1 MSAQFFTAVAAELGP
16 DFLDTRD
23 ETLAQYGFNRLPGGD
38 RLPAGVASP
47 RSVEDV
53 QALVRL
59 AKEHGATLWP
69 ASTGLN
75 LGLGEFSPVRETQV
89 VVDLGR
95 RMNRILEVN
104 ETLGYAVIEPG
115 VTFQALRA
123 ELAARG
129 DKLMISS
136 TSGPPDGSVLGNAL
150 DRGAGY
156 TPYFDHFGMT
166 CGLEVV
172 LPDATVLRTGDGA
185 LTGSK
190 MASLNK
196 SGFGPLLDGLFSQ
209 SNFGIVTSATIW
221 LMPRPPVIRGWA
233 FTFDEDADL
242 EQAIELVRPLK
253 LNNLVPTLIKV
264 TSDVYCFGTHTTYP
278 GYQAGESRTLPD
290 DVRRALRT
298 QHGVGAWTLSGAFY
312 GPTKEAI
319 QPSLDRVRAHFEAAG
334 ATYVPHDEIVAS
346 PILKIHLDTFSGEPT
361 TSELGLLDWRPGGG
375 ATWFL
380 PAAPMLGAVAQQQQE
395 VSRRIL
401 TEYGFEYIVE
411 FVCGPRA
418 ARALHIVVFNRADK
432 AERKRM
438 HECYGALIAAYDK
451 LGYPIG
457 RTPTD
462 FQESAAARLPELQ
475 RVTHS
480 IKAALDPSG
489 VIAPGKYGIV

>member
-1 MSAQFFTAVAAELGP
+1 MDSVKPCVSLTGPTPIAGQTSALGRARRAGGGRVEARTCTSSRASIASVLFVVTCPPYALATEDRTDRCQHSSSPPWRPSLGRTFWTRVTRPLRSTASTVC
-16 DFLDTRD
+16 
-23 ETLAQYGFNRLPGGD
+23 PGGD
-38 RLPAGVASP
+38 RLPAGVAFP

-69 ASTGLN
+69 ASTGHN

-95 RMNRILEVN
+95 RMNRVLEVN

-123 ELAARG
+123 ELAAAG

-185 LTGSK
+185 LTGSR

-253 LNNLVPTLIKV
+253 LNTL
-264 TSDVYCFGTHTTYP
+264 C
-278 GYQAGESRTLPD
+278 
-290 DVRRALRT
+290 RR
-298 QHGVGAWTLSGAFY
+298 
-312 GPTKEAI
+312 
-319 QPSLDRVRAHFEAAG
+319 
-334 ATYVPHDEIVAS
+334 
-346 PILKIHLDTFSGEPT
+346 
-361 TSELGLLDWRPGGG
+361 
-375 ATWFL
+375 
-380 PAAPMLGAVAQQQQE
+380 
-395 VSRRIL
+395 
-401 TEYGFEYIVE
+401 
-411 FVCGPRA
+411 
-418 ARALHIVVFNRADK
+418 
-432 AERKRM
+432 
-438 HECYGALIAAYDK
+438 
-451 LGYPIG
+451 
-457 RTPTD
+457 
-462 FQESAAARLPELQ
+462 
-475 RVTHS
+475 
-480 IKAALDPSG
+480 
-489 VIAPGKYGIV
+489 